1 MQVLCGVTGFED
13 TLQGKK
19 CPSCGENVMKVG
31 TEAWY
36 SHIVEGVR

>member
-1 MQVLCGVTGFED
+1 MQVYCAVTGFED

-19 CPSCGENVMKVG
+19 CPSCGDNVMKQG

-36 SHIVEGVR
+36 SHAIEGGR